1 MGNQPPVR
9 QDLVRNPVMS
19 TTNIQ
24 EIKQQIFDLIVQL
37 KNLSAKC
44 ELLAEGHIGET
55 KKQTVKCI
63 ACHDTKQRHIEGSGW
78 VDAPCL
84 SCS

>member
-1 MGNQPPVR
+1 MT
-9 QDLVRNPVMS
+9 

-24 EIKQQIFDLIVQL
+24 EIKEQIFAIILQL
-37 KNLSAKC
+37 KSLSAKC
-44 ELLAEGHIGET
+44 ELLAEGHIGES
-55 KKQTVKCI
+55 KKQEFKCI